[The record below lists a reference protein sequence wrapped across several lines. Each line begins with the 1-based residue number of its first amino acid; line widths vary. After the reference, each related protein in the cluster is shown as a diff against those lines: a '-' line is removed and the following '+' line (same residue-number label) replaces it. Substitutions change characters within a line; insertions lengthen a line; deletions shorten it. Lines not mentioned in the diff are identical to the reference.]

1 MIFKIL
7 IKIIFRPIVNFYKYL
22 FTTDDIEELF
32 SKYPEPKNTRKIK
45 K

>member
-1 MIFKIL
+1 MKTL
-7 IKIIFRPIVNFYKYL
+7 IKIIFRPIINLYKSL

-32 SKYPEPKNTRKIK
+32 SKYPESKNTRKMK